1 MVSRREFLYFIGK
14 SDHVLM
20 AATQKCSFPSTLWMN
35 ASNSFGDTHT
45 SNTEDAPKRTD
56 AEHISNVRPM
66 PITCSKSS
74 RKVVEKSTYIYCV
87 RIYHP
92 FPSKSKFREKIV
104 RANRKWKHEKTKSR
118 KKKNW
123 HQDRKLSD
131 DYFIFSLLTQFLRI
145 PMTAVVSSKNQTK
158 KKKKQNAIKCADH
171 SECVEKRRKKS
182 ESMQTK
188 KGRTISKGDEKKKK

>member
-104 RANRKWKHEKTKSR
+104 RANREWKHKNEKQ
-118 KKKNW
+118 KKKNR